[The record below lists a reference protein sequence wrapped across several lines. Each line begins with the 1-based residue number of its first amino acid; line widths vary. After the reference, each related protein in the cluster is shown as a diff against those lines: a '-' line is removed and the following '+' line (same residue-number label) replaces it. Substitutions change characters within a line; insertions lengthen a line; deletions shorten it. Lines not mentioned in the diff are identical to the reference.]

1 MQALVSRKTAMLTA
15 DFDYNLPEEL
25 IAQVPPEVRGTSRMM
40 VLDRTADTLEH
51 KHISDITDYLRPG
64 DLLIL
69 NNTRVFPARILGHW
83 EDTGGAAELL
93 LLDCREPESNPDGTF
108 TSLWRCMCGSGR
120 KARAGHTILCAQEQ
134 LRAQVLDKDEEGHSL
149 VRFTSALPLMALL
162 NAHGLTPVPP
172 YIRRNA
178 NDPEMAR
185 LDKERYQTVY
195 AQKVGA
201 VAAPTAGLHFTEAL
215 LDQLQT
221 MGVKRAFVTLH
232 VGPGTFK
239 PVKAERVEEHKMDA
253 EYYDVPEATAQA
265 IRETKAAGGR
275 VIAVGSTSVRTLE
288 TVAALHNGEVVA
300 THGSST
306 AFIYPPYTFKAID
319 AMLTNFHL
327 PQSTLIMMIS
337 ALAGRERVLAAYEEA
352 VRERYRFFS
361 YGDCMLIL

>member
-1 MQALVSRKTAMLTA
+1 MLTA
-15 DFDYNLPEEL
+15 DFDYFLPEEL

-40 VLDRTADTLEH
+40 VLNRANGTLEH
-51 KHISDITDYLRPG
+51 KHIGDILEYLRPG

-69 NNTRVFPARILGHW
+69 NNTRVFPARILGAW

-93 LLDCREPESNPDGTF
+93 LLDCRETEERTAHGY
-108 TSLWRCMCGSGR
+108 TSIWRCMCGSGR
-120 KARAGHTILCAQEQ
+120 KARTGHTILCAEQQ
-134 LRAQVLDKDEEGHSL
+134 LRAEVLSKDEEGHSL
-149 VRFTSALPLMALL
+149 VRFRSEHPLMALL
-162 NAHGLTPVPP
+162 DAHGLTPVPP

-195 AQKVGA
+195 AREVGA
-201 VAAPTAGLHFTEAL
+201 VAAPTAGLHFTETL
-215 LDQLQT
+215 LKTLESR
-221 MGVKRAFVTLH
+221 GVKHAFVTLH

-239 PVKAERVEEHKMDA
+239 PVKAARVEEHQMDA
-253 EYYDVPEATAQA
+253 EYYHLPEETAQA
-265 IRETKAAGGR
+265 ICDTKAKGGR

-288 TVAALHNGEVVA
+288 TVAMQHDGAIVA

-306 AFIYPPYTFKAID
+306 AFIYPPYQFKAVD

-327 PQSTLIMMIS
+327 PQSTLIMMVS
-337 ALAGRERVLAAYEEA
+337 ALAGRERIMNAYEAA
-352 VRERYRFFS
+352 VKERYRFFS

>member
-1 MQALVSRKTAMLTA
+1 MLTA

-162 NAHGLTPVPP
+162 DAHGLTPVPP

-253 EYYDVPEATAQA
+253 EYYEVPEATAQA

-352 VRERYRFFS
+352 VRKRYRFFS

>member
-1 MQALVSRKTAMLTA
+1 MLTA

-51 KHISDITDYLRPG
+51 KHISDITNYLRPG

-69 NNTRVFPARILGHW
+69 NNTRVFPARILGNW

-93 LLDCREPESNPDGTF
+93 LLDCREPESEADGLF
-108 TSLWRCMCGSGR
+108 TSQWRCMCGSGR
-120 KARAGHTILCAQEQ
+120 KARAGHTILCAQGK
-134 LRAQVLDKDEEGHSL
+134 LRAKVLDKDEEGHSL
-149 VRFTSALPLMALL
+149 VRFVSEEPLMVVLD
-162 NAHGLTPVPP
+162 AHGLTPVPP

-215 LDQLQT
+215 LNELEV

-253 EYYDVPEATAQA
+253 EFYEVPEATVQA

-288 TVAALHNGEVVA
+288 TVAALHNGEIVA

>member
-1 MQALVSRKTAMLTA
+1 MLTA

-51 KHISDITDYLRPG
+51 KHISDITNYLRPG

-69 NNTRVFPARILGHW
+69 NNTRVFPARILGNW

-93 LLDCREPESNPDGTF
+93 LLDCREPESEADGLF
-108 TSLWRCMCGSGR
+108 TSQWRCMCGSGR
-120 KARAGHTILCAQEQ
+120 KARAGHTILCAQGK
-134 LRAQVLDKDEEGHSL
+134 LRAKELDKDEEGHSL
-149 VRFTSALPLMALL
+149 VRFVSEEPLMVVLD
-162 NAHGLTPVPP
+162 AHGLTPVPP

-215 LDQLQT
+215 LNELEV

-253 EYYDVPEATAQA
+253 EFYEVPEATVQA
-265 IRETKAAGGR
+265 IRETKTAGGR

-288 TVAALHNGEVVA
+288 TVAALHNGEIVA